1 MPFLSWGEQ
10 GGNAPQQN
18 EDPAGAHDQIV
29 GRAKLALQFGLV
41 CYTIW
46 TMAARYA
53 NFLLPLLC
61 SPEADLISGDTFRK
75 EYGSAKNAWT
85 P

>member
-41 CYTIW
+41 CYTI
-46 TMAARYA
+46 
-53 NFLLPLLC
+53 
-61 SPEADLISGDTFRK
+61 
-75 EYGSAKNAWT
+75 
-85 P
+85 